1 MVRER
6 GLGDEL
12 GFCSWERVGASG
24 LLIWLGSQS
33 RQAWREQKRVARAR
47 PPLCVRF
54 CFFAAFWSGG
64 ARPFCD
70 NTKAGKKKKRF
81 QVG

>member
-24 LLIWLGSQS
+24 LLIWLGASPG
-33 RQAWREQKRVARAR
+33 VARAKGSR
-47 PPLCVRF
+47 VHAPPWVVS
-54 CFFAAFWSGG
+54 AAFWCW
-64 ARPFCD
+64 R
-70 NTKAGKKKKRF
+70 R
-81 QVG
+81 